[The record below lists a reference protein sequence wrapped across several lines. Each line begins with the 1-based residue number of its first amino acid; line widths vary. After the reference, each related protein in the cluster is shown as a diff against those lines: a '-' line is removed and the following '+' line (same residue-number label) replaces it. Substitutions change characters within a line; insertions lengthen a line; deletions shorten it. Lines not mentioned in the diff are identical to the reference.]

1 MDPSDSAADSRNV
14 PGSDSR
20 HDSSEGKLSLI
31 HDFPKRY
38 GWVAFFVIFIFS
50 LIYAAAVDI
59 QIYVFDSMY
68 YWTKADPVFENGFN
82 LLLYPN
88 TFRGYLFPMLVGI
101 FKMLFHG
108 VRGWRII
115 AALSSGFTFAFS
127 LPYVIS
133 GRRINSYKEVLRA
146 VLSFIFFM
154 WIWGDFMQ
162 YPLSDF
168 CAAAF
173 LLAGVA
179 MLKSMDADRF
189 TLRTLLKGIAC
200 GVLLYAAYNTRI
212 TFLYGT
218 VFAVIV
224 FAVGNRKHLKHVL
237 FVCAVVLAGGFLT
250 AWPQCLINQQYYSVF
265 SPRVYTES
273 YSEVDKSLQMKQV
286 FFGIQND
293 RRETYVGDELLH
305 YPQAAVFFDDPV
317 GMEIIR
323 RRNLSI
329 DRFSVFTVFKLIRE
343 FPLDM
348 MGIYVRNLISL
359 LTPMYRQIYINN
371 LYQDKGLWTS
381 VSVLIWLIAGF
392 GVVEQLRRKKSL
404 SNSFWI
410 FAICLPSFL
419 QLFGSP
425 EIRFFLP
432 VYLLCYTYVFVTIDY
447 KEAFVS
453 LKGDWIRVVI
463 CFMVI
468 FMLWMTVFG
477 NIVSNSQVRTFIIHD
492 SLAGQGLVDK

>member
-1 MDPSDSAADSRNV
+1 MDPSESAADPRNM
-14 PGSDSR
+14 PGTDIR
-20 HDSSEGKLSLI
+20 HDSTEGESSLI
-31 HDFPKRY
+31 RDFPKRY
-38 GWVAFFVIFIFS
+38 SWIAFFVIFIFS
-50 LIYAAAVDI
+50 MIYAAAVNI

-82 LLLYPN
+82 LLLFPN
-88 TFRGYLFPMLVGI
+88 TFRGYLFPVLVGI

-108 VRGWRII
+108 VLGWRII

-133 GRRINSYKEVLRA
+133 GRRINSYKEVLRV

-179 MLKSMDADRF
+179 LLKSMITGRF
-189 TLRTLLKGIAC
+189 SLNTWLTGTGC
-200 GVLLYAAYNTRI
+200 GVMLYAAYNTRAA
-212 TFLYGT
+212 FLYGAL
-218 VFAVIV
+218 FSVIV
-224 FAVGNRKHLKHVL
+224 FCIWNRKHLKYVL
-237 FVCAVVLAGGFLT
+237 FVFLAVLAGGFLI
-250 AWPQCLINQQYYSVF
+250 ALPQCLINQQYAGAF
-265 SPRVYTES
+265 SPKVYTEA
-273 YSEVDKSLQMKQV
+273 YTGGDKNLQTVQV
-286 FFGIQND
+286 LLGIQGD
-293 RRETYVGDELLH
+293 RRETYSGNDQSH
-305 YPQAAVFFDDPV
+305 YPEGAVIFNDPV
-317 GMEIIR
+317 GYEILR

-348 MGIYVRNLISL
+348 MGIYIRNLISL
-359 LTPMYRQIYINN
+359 MTPMYRQIYINN

-381 VSVLIWLIAGF
+381 VSVVIWIIAGF
-392 GVVEQLRRKKSL
+392 GVLEQLRRKKSL

-419 QLFGSP
+419 QLFGNP

-477 NIVSNSQVRTFIIHD
+477 NIVSNSQFRTFIIHD
-492 SLAGQGLVDK
+492 SLAGQGFVDK